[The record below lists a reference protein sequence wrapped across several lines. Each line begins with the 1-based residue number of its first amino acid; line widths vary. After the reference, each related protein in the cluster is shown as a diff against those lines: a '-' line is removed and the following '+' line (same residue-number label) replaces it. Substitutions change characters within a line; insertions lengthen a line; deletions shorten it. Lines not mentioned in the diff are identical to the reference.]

1 MLSFIGEKCWG
12 ESLFVGNFLA
22 DRGALVRKKE
32 EGMSAPREGEKL
44 VGGWLIFG
52 DRK

>member
-1 MLSFIGEKCWG
+1 MGEPF
-12 ESLFVGNFLA
+12 SRAFLA

-44 VGGWLIFG
+44 VVGGWLIFG